1 MLLGADGVDDDLAG
15 VVGAWRS
22 GHKILRATII
32 QAGDRITWKSPTI
45 NMVLVA
51 FPNSEFPNLIQN
63 RGGSIRSRKVH
74 VTILVMEVCSHINGL
89 CGG

>member
-1 MLLGADGVDDDLAG
+1 MLLGADGVDYDLAG

-22 GHKILRATII
+22 GHKILRATIV

-45 NMVLVA
+45 NMVLAA
-51 FPNSEFPNLIQN
+51 FLNSEFPSLIQN
-63 RGGSIRSRKVH
+63 HGGGVRSRKMS
-74 VTILVMEVCSHINGL
+74 VTIPVMGVCIHINGL